1 MANKWVA
8 EYHEDFGDLLD
19 GGGKPW
25 WEVRNTAFAPNDY
38 YIVEDVGDPKDGERL
53 AAMLNERVE
62 LIDFRQN
69 VRKVLGE
76 VLGILP
82 ELPDDF
88 SDVELPVVD
97 LLHIRGL
104 LETWIDK

>member
-8 EYHEDFGDLLD
+8 EYHEADPEYPVERE
-19 GGGKPW
+19 KY
-25 WEVRNTAFAPNDY
+25 WEVWNTAFAPNDY
-38 YIVEDVGDPKDGERL
+38 FIVEEVGDPKDGERL
-53 AAMLNERVE
+53 AAMLNERDE

>member
-1 MANKWVA
+1 MSNQPWEH
-8 EYHEDFGDLLD
+8 EYHVHYASGSDEAKKWWDVR
-19 GGGKPW
+19 KP
-25 WEVRNTAFAPNDY
+25 NSPFPNY
-38 YIVEDVGDPKDGERL
+38 FIVEDVGDPNDGDHL
-53 AAMLNERVE
+53 VSLLNERE
-62 LIDFRQN
+62 QLIDFRQN